1 LNDGPPT
8 GDKESKRE
16 KRRKHA
22 ARENRAAWVPIQ
34 AELQSRRER
43 MTEMGG
49 AARVQKYMHDR
60 GKLDAR
66 QRLATLFDADTF
78 RELGQ
83 LVGTVSDVPAEG
95 FVCGSGKINGRA
107 VFAGAEDFSV
117 LGGSIGAGGT
127 AKRFRIAELAR
138 QERAPLVMILDG
150 AGHRLTETE
159 SMGRTP
165 NDLLALADLS
175 GHVPMVCLVLGAS
188 AGHSALAAPLSDF
201 VIMSEA
207 ASMFTGGPPLVKA
220 ATGEDIT
227 KEALGG
233 ARICAEIAGSAHNVT
248 RGDAS
253 ALALARRY
261 LSYFPQHCGDKPPTR
276 DQSVADGNTDG
287 DAERRLLDDLVELIP
302 PDDRKPYDI
311 HEVITRLVD
320 GDSFL
325 EVQPGFGRAIVV
337 GLAFMG
343 GRAIGIVANNP
354 ARYAGAVDSD
364 AAIKATDFIEL
375 LGHFGHPVVFLAD
388 NPGVMAGSKAERS
401 GILKWGGKMFRA
413 ERRLSN
419 PKIHVTM
426 RKAFGFG
433 AVTMAQ
439 NPFDRQTLCLSLPG
453 VTMGSMPAASGGR
466 SAKLDAEAQARAEE
480 AQTSGPYKMA
490 HHLIYDDIIDPS
502 ELRNRI
508 LDGLATINEN

>member
-1 LNDGPPT
+1 
-8 GDKESKRE
+8 
-16 KRRKHA
+16 
-22 ARENRAAWVPIQ
+22 
-34 AELQSRRER
+34 

-49 AARVQKYMHDR
+49 ADRVKKYMHDR

-66 QRLATLFDADTF
+66 QRLATLFDPDTF
-78 RELGQ
+78 REIGQ
-83 LVGTVSDVPAEG
+83 LVGTASNIPAEG
-95 FVCGSGKINGRA
+95 FICGSGKINGRT

-138 QERAPLVMILDG
+138 QEQAPLIMILEG

-159 SMGRTP
+159 GMGRTP
-165 NDLLALADLS
+165 NDLLGLADLS
-175 GHVPMVCLVLGAS
+175 GHVPMVCIVLGPS
-188 AGHSALAAPLSDF
+188 AGHGALAAPLSDF

-227 KEALGG
+227 KEELGG
-233 ARICAEIAGSAHNVT
+233 ARICAEIAGSAHNVVP
-248 RGDAS
+248 DDPS
-253 ALALARRY
+253 ALALARQY
-261 LSYFPQHCGDKPPTR
+261 LSYFPQHCEDALPTR
-276 DQSVADGNTDG
+276 AESS
-287 DAERRLLDDLVELIP
+287 DAAPRLLEDLVEVVP
-302 PDDRKPYDI
+302 PDDRKPYDM
-311 HEVITRLVD
+311 HEVLTRLVD
-320 GDSFL
+320 HDSFL
-325 EVQPGFGRAIVV
+325 EVQPGFGRAIIV

-343 GRAIGIVANNP
+343 GRSVGVVANNP

-375 LGHFGHPVVFLAD
+375 LGHFGHPVIFLAD

-439 NPFDRQTLCLSLPG
+439 NPFDKQTLCLSLPG

-466 SAKLDAEAQARAEE
+466 SANLDAEAQAKAEE

-490 HHLIYDDIIDPS
+490 HHLVYDDIIDPS

-508 LDGLATINEN
+508 LDGLEMLSKD